1 MNKTSNLRL
10 LIAYILFSVVYIF
23 SCVLCSMANISV
35 DNDIKNADK
44 NIQEESIVII
54 DAGHGGEDGGTIGTS
69 GVLEK
74 DINLKIA
81 FDVYYTL
88 KVAGIPAVLTRDKD
102 ILLYDTSINYQGR
115 KKALD
120 MAKRLEIATSYDNS
134 IFVSIHQNSF
144 SDSKYSGL
152 QVYYS
157 ENNADSLRLA
167 QEIQELCKN
176 TLQPENNRKCK
187 ASQSNIY
194 LLDNIYSPAV
204 LVECGFLSNVNECKL
219 LESDSYQKEISIV
232 ISASIINFIKNDK
245 LQY

>member
-10 LIAYILFSVVYIF
+10 LIAYILFSVVYIS
-23 SCVLCSMANISV
+23 SCVFCTVANRLEVS
-35 DNDIKNADK
+35 DIKNTNMSNQK
-44 NIQEESIVII
+44 FPVVII
-54 DAGHGGEDGGTIGTS
+54 DAGHGGEDGGTIGIS

-81 FDVYYTL
+81 FEVYYIL
-88 KVAGIPAVLTRDKD
+88 KAADIPVILTRDKD

-120 MAKRLEIATSYDNS
+120 MAKRLEIATQFDNS

-144 SDSKYSGL
+144 GDSKYSGL

-167 QEIQELCKN
+167 QEIQALYKN
-176 TLQPENNRKCK
+176 SLQPENNRKCK
-187 ASQSNIY
+187 PSQSNIY

-204 LVECGFLSNVNECKL
+204 LVECGFLSNENECRL
-219 LESDSYQKEISIV
+219 LESNEYQKEISAV